1 MIRVAVL
8 YGGPSGEHDISVMSA
23 TRVMKNLDP
32 QQYEVTPIK
41 VTRDGVWVV
50 GADSSELGVAE
61 SITAALP
68 VLAQVDV
75 AIPVFHGR
83 PGEDGTVQALLELI
97 GVPYVGNGVAASAV
111 GMDKQM
117 TKIMMTSAGLTVADG
132 VVLDG
137 PDAVLT
143 EADRKRLGLPVF
155 VKPARAGS
163 SLGVSR
169 VDDWADLDQALATAR
184 ESDTKILVEAAVH
197 GREVEVGVLQR
208 ADGEVLCGPPLEI
221 IKAEASVFDFNAK
234 YQPVGGAVLSCPAD
248 IDPRATALLQEQA
261 ELTFRTLGC
270 SGLLRVDFFLVA
282 SGVDGE
288 LQPVLNEV
296 NTFPG
301 ITPMSQYPL
310 IWETAGVALP
320 ELLATLIETARTT
333 TRSTLRPPVG
343 QLTSGA

>member
-1 MIRVAVL
+1 MIQVAVL
-8 YGGPSGEHDISVMSA
+8 YGGPSGEHDVSVMSA
-23 TRVMKNLDP
+23 TRVMKNLDREL
-32 QQYEVTPIK
+32 YEVTPIK
-41 VTRDGVWVV
+41 VSRDGVWAV
-50 GADSSELGVAE
+50 GPDSASELTASA
-61 SITAALP
+61 SIAAAIP

-111 GMDKQM
+111 GMDKQL
-117 TKIMMTSAGLTVADG
+117 TKIVLSSAGLAVAEG
-132 VVLDG
+132 AVLDG
-137 PDAVLT
+137 PDAVLS
-143 EADRKRLGLPVF
+143 EADRARLGLPVF

-163 SLGVSR
+163 SIGVSR

-184 ESDTKILVEAAVH
+184 ESDSKLLVESAVH

-208 ADGEVLCGPPLEI
+208 ANGELLTGPPLEI
-221 IKAEASVFDFNAK
+221 IKDAASVFDFDAK
-234 YQPVGGAVLSCPAD
+234 YRPVGGAVLSCPAD
-248 IDPRATALLQEQA
+248 LDPRATALLQEQA
-261 ELTFRTLGC
+261 ELAFRTLGC
-270 SGLLRVDFFLVA
+270 SGLLRVDFFLVT
-282 SGVDGE
+282 GPDGDF
-288 LQPVLNEV
+288 QPVLNEV

-310 IWETAGVALP
+310 IWETAGIALP

-343 QLTSGA
+343 QLSTGA